1 MQKVYRRMSSAS
13 KSRTK
18 RQRES
23 KIPRKE
29 FKERLQGKIRL
40 MVEEF
45 VDREVELEESSEQH
59 NIEYRI
65 SRLNLYEDLF
75 NMVFVVNMDLLEV
88 ISNLY
93 VNWDNPWGG
102 LVTVKLTCN
111 KSQFQ
116 ELLNII
122 QYSINKMMKRGLL

>member
-1 MQKVYRRMSSAS
+1 
-13 KSRTK
+13 
-18 RQRES
+18 
-23 KIPRKE
+23 
-29 FKERLQGKIRL
+29 

-45 VDREVELEESSEQH
+45 VDHEVELEESSEQH

-93 VNWDNPWGG
+93 VNWDNPWRG

-116 ELLNII
+116 ELLNIL